1 MNVAFRVDSSLKM
14 GIGHLMRCIN
24 LANLLK
30 KNNHKII
37 FICEDL
43 DGNLNYQI
51 KFKVYTLPKKLEKKI
66 TKNFNIYDLNQKN
79 DSIQTVDVIPN
90 NIDLLIVDSYELGEL
105 WQKRLRPFTKKIMV
119 IDDLANRKF
128 DCDILLNQNPGF
140 LNKDYKSLVPE
151 KCKLLIGSKYALLRP
166 EFAKLRNKA
175 LKKRKNTKEIKNIF
189 ISLGGS
195 DINNVTY
202 DVLKNLHK
210 NFNITVVLG
219 KKSPHNKFI
228 KNYTDSKNIQVIE
241 NSNNMSDLMLKAD
254 IAIGAGGSTSLE
266 RCCLGLPSLVYVL
279 AENQIRITEFLDD
292 LGAISKVKNLNSD
305 FKNLSQNLE
314 LWQAMSKKSQH
325 VCDGIGTNRVL
336 NEL

>member
-14 GIGHLMRCIN
+14 GIGHLMRCLN

-30 KNNHKII
+30 KNNHKIV
-37 FICEDL
+37 FICRDL

-66 TKNFNIYDLNQKN
+66 TKNLNIYDFNQKN
-79 DSIQTVDVIPN
+79 DSIQTADVIPN
-90 NIDLLIVDSYELGEL
+90 NIDLLIVDSYELSEL
-105 WQKRLRPFTKKIMV
+105 WHKKLRPFTKKIMV

-140 LNKDYKSLVPE
+140 SNKDYKNMVPE

-175 LKKRKNTKEIKNIF
+175 LKKRTNTKEIKNIF
-189 ISLGGS
+189 INFGGS
-195 DINNVTY
+195 DVNNVTY
-202 DVLKNLHK
+202 EVLKNLDSH
-210 NFNITVVLG
+210 FNITVVLG
-219 KKSPHNKFI
+219 KKSPHNNFI
-228 KNYTDSKNIQVIE
+228 KNYTDSMNIQLIE

-279 AENQIRITEFLDD
+279 AENQIRITDFLND
-292 LGAISKVKNLNSD
+292 LGAISKIKNLNSD

-314 LWQAMSKKSQH
+314 LWQAMSKKSQN
-325 VCDGIGTNRVL
+325 VCDGIGTNRVV